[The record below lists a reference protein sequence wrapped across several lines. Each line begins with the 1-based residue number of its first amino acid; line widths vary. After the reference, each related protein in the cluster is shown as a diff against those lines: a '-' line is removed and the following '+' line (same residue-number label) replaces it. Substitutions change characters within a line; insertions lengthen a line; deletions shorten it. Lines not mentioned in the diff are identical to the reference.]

1 MPRSQQKSSH
11 VGAARTNPVKPAV
24 FYWEA
29 AQTEGGHSFT
39 PHLLSNRK
47 VMSDDPFSILQHAE
61 VVFFLWKTTFS
72 QESNTSP
79 SFGHVRK
86 LHHPFICCYQRYSI
100 IQCSFHYFTVF
111 IFLSKVPV
119 RYCIVSSAS
128 CQGLQGN

>member
-1 MPRSQQKSSH
+1 MYHHPSLNTSSSAAGLLHPDPAGVDYVGADRKTPRSQQKSSH

-100 IQCSFHYFTVF
+100 I
-111 IFLSKVPV
+111 
-119 RYCIVSSAS
+119 
-128 CQGLQGN
+128 